1 MGTVNNEVDVEAP
14 ISAVYNQ
21 WTRFSDFP
29 RFMSGVNAITQLD
42 DRRLHWE
49 VSILGVDREF
59 DAEITD
65 QTPDERIAWR
75 SLAGEVKH
83 AGVVTFHRLAE
94 DSTRVSLDLD
104 WDPHGF
110 VEKAGEVLQ
119 VDNLQIHRDLT
130 AFKTLMEENG
140 FDR

>member
-1 MGTVNNEVDVEAP
+1 MGTVNNEVEVDAP
-14 ISAVYNQ
+14 ISAVYRQ

-59 DAEITD
+59 DAEVTD

-75 SLAGEVKH
+75 SLDGEVKH

-130 AFKTLMEENG
+130 AFKVLMEENG
-140 FDR
+140 FVR

>member
-75 SLAGEVKH
+75 SLDGEVKH